1 MAEANDEKAPAPAPA
16 PKKKAKVRKK
26 RRRWVVLALQWIG
39 IPLLCIVAL
48 GIGLV
53 IGYVYI
59 GKQPMDEVYEFDT
72 WRHLYDL
79 VFAET

>member
-1 MAEANDEKAPAPAPA
+1 MTETEEKKPPA
-16 PKKKAKVRKK
+16 PKKKSAKKRK
-26 RRRWVVLALQWIG
+26 RRRIFVILQWVG
-39 IPLLCIVAL
+39 IPLLCIAAL
-48 GIGLV
+48 GVGLV

-59 GKQPMDEVYEFDT
+59 GKRPMDEVYEIDT